1 MAQIYGKNYY
11 IDVDNMIEICKTE
24 KSMSEESEDNLE
36 INIFKYEILKNCVE
50 KVLNTYEDMDDEMPL
65 LIENQFDISFVLA
78 FNTLIKYNVLIE
90 MEDE

>member
-11 IDVDNMIEICKTE
+11 IDVDNMIEICKTA
-24 KSMSEESEDNLE
+24 KSMTEESEDNLE

-50 KVLNTYEDMDDEMPL
+50 KVLNTYEDIDDEMPL

>member
-50 KVLNTYEDMDDEMPL
+50 KVLNTYEEMDDEMPL

>member
-11 IDVDNMIEICKTE
+11 IDVDNMIEICKTA
-24 KSMSEESEDNLE
+24 KSMTEESEDNLE